1 MKHNQETY
9 DIKFYGVDLTVNGY
23 YYAGYAGDWQQP
35 PEPREF
41 EIFSVYCNDI
51 DITEMLENSFSFN
64 SKVSMI
70 NEIEQEI
77 LENYYT

>member
-35 PEPREF
+35 PETR
-41 EIFSVYCNDI
+41 
-51 DITEMLENSFSFN
+51 
-64 SKVSMI
+64 
-70 NEIEQEI
+70 
-77 LENYYT
+77 